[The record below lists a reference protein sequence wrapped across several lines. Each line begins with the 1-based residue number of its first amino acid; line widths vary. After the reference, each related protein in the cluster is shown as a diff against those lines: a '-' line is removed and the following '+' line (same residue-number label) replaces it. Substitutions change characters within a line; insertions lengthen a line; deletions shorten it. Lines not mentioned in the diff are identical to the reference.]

1 MKLLVEGFGEECDE
15 VVPGGGDVVGTVSQ
29 RLLLVHVR
37 LVAVD
42 CSAEPWALDWV
53 RVLAFVC
60 AWS

>member
-1 MKLLVEGFGEECDE
+1 M
-15 VVPGGGDVVGTVSQ
+15 
-29 RLLLVHVR
+29 HVR

-60 AWS
+60 AWSKASECVDVAESQL